1 MTSFFIFFFQ
11 GGQEINITKGKS
23 DSRAGGEFIREP
35 HINLSEEIIVF
46 YFSV

>member
-1 MTSFFIFFFQ
+1 MTFFLIFFFQ
-11 GGQEINITKGKS
+11 GGQKINIKKGKS
-23 DSRAGGEFIREP
+23 DSRAGGEFIRAP